1 MRKRNDGIEQHRQTN
16 NLQASQGASNS
27 ATSNKHKAQE
37 PAKPKEPNIFDSLSR
52 NRDRKQEPPANKPK
66 VMDSKLVAAVPAK
79 TAKRNRKLPMIDFEE
94 QDARHKRAQE
104 E

>member
-1 MRKRNDGIEQHRQTN
+1 MS

-27 ATSNKHKAQE
+27 ATSNKYKAKE
-37 PAKPKEPNIFDSLSR
+37 PVKPKEPNIFDSLSR
-52 NRDRKQEPPANKPK
+52 NRDRRQEAPAGKPK
-66 VMDSKLVAAVPAK
+66 VIDSKLVTPAPAK
-79 TAKRNRKLPMIDFEE
+79 AAKRNRKLPMIDFEE